1 MRESL
6 HGSPQ
11 FICMRIRIIIVV
23 VILGNL
29 TGDRNGGGITMKK
42 IRLPGSVLFFMVL
55 MLLPVSEAHAK
66 EVPADGN
73 IPLTAEYFPDE
84 WFLEKVAR
92 YDEDKDGILSKEEI
106 ASVTSL
112 GCRRDLSDFSQVQYF
127 TNLQDLT
134 LEYEWDDGYD
144 FYRYYGVWAGEVL
157 DLRVFSNLEQANLHL
172 DTSKAPAGSAEVQ
185 IQVSGLK
192 HLRELTIRDRVSDED
207 KGGNGPNVMVAG
219 VDLKD
224 TPALEKVWIS
234 DVETVLFDDENRIK
248 SLDID
253 HVKNIPFGQIAGF
266 SGLESLRVRIASQDF
281 TRLDLSKNRALTKL
295 NVYSDSVKDIVFA
308 GASALE
314 TVRIEGTQLTE
325 ADVSHNPAL
334 KEIQLECP
342 RLERFLFDETGALE
356 TVQIE
361 SDALLDWEIPQNK
374 TLKEL
379 RIKSGGLSG
388 VDLSQCLRLESLS
401 MECPRLNKV
410 DFPVAGV
417 LERIAIRSDVLN
429 EIDVSKNEQLRW
441 LTIRA
446 DRLRALD
453 VSKNKKLENLTVESD
468 LIRKLDLKTNKKLW
482 SLAVVCSRLESLDIS
497 ANKYLRWL
505 TIEKTP
511 LKLLDLSMQTS
522 LEQPFIGNNKSLV
535 ELNLSKNTEIWNLAV
550 KNTSVKSIDV
560 SKLKRLDKLEITGNK
575 KLTALDLSQNR
586 LLQMVDV
593 ENNAL
598 KTLKLASKVKMYH
611 LNCSKNQLAELAVS
625 QLPDLKYLNCSE
637 NKLKKLDLSKNKWLF
652 SADVRDNELKTLKI
666 GPKQDMEELDCSKNK
681 LTSLDLAGTPRLRNL
696 ICDKKL
702 KVKNYKGSIRR
713 VS

>member
-1 MRESL
+1 
-6 HGSPQ
+6 
-11 FICMRIRIIIVV
+11 
-23 VILGNL
+23 
-29 TGDRNGGGITMKK
+29 MKK
-42 IRLPGSVLFFMVL
+42 IRLPGSLLFFMVF
-55 MLLPVSEAHAK
+55 MLLPASAAYAK

-185 IQVSGLK
+185 ILVSGLK

-207 KGGNGPNVMVAG
+207 KGGNGPNVMVAC

-266 SGLESLRVRIASQDF
+266 SGLESLRVRTASQDF

-361 SDALLDWEIPQNK
+361 SGALLDWEIPQNK

-441 LTIRA
+441 LTI
-446 DRLRALD
+446 
-453 VSKNKKLENLTVESD
+453 
-468 LIRKLDLKTNKKLW
+468 
-482 SLAVVCSRLESLDIS
+482 
-497 ANKYLRWL
+497 
-505 TIEKTP
+505 EKTP

-522 LEQPFIGNNKSLV
+522 LEQLFIGNNKSLV

-560 SKLKRLDKLEITGNK
+560 SKLTRLDKLEITGNK

-611 LNCSKNQLAELAVS
+611 LNCSKNKLTTLTVS

>member
-1 MRESL
+1 MTDHKFENRN
-6 HGSPQ
+6 GVIFCGKACTAPPR

-42 IRLPGSVLFFMVL
+42 IRLPGSLLFFMVF
-55 MLLPVSEAHAK
+55 MLLPASAAYAK

-84 WFLEKVAR
+84 WFLEKVAW

-266 SGLESLRVRIASQDF
+266 SGLESLRVRTASQDF

-342 RLERFLFDETGALE
+342 RLERFLFDEAGALE

-379 RIKSGGLSG
+379 RVKSGGLSG
-388 VDLSQCLRLESLS
+388 VDLSQCPRLESLS

-446 DRLRALD
+446 DRLRALMFQ
-453 VSKNKKLENLTVESD
+453 K
-468 LIRKLDLKTNKKLW
+468 IRNW
-482 SLAVVCSRLESLDIS
+482 RI
-497 ANKYLRWL
+497 
-505 TIEKTP
+505 
-511 LKLLDLSMQTS
+511 
-522 LEQPFIGNNKSLV
+522 
-535 ELNLSKNTEIWNLAV
+535 
-550 KNTSVKSIDV
+550 
-560 SKLKRLDKLEITGNK
+560 
-575 KLTALDLSQNR
+575 
-586 LLQMVDV
+586 
-593 ENNAL
+593 
-598 KTLKLASKVKMYH
+598 
-611 LNCSKNQLAELAVS
+611 
-625 QLPDLKYLNCSE
+625 
-637 NKLKKLDLSKNKWLF
+637 
-652 SADVRDNELKTLKI
+652 
-666 GPKQDMEELDCSKNK
+666 
-681 LTSLDLAGTPRLRNL
+681 
-696 ICDKKL
+696 
-702 KVKNYKGSIRR
+702 
-713 VS
+713 

>member
-1 MRESL
+1 
-6 HGSPQ
+6 
-11 FICMRIRIIIVV
+11 
-23 VILGNL
+23 
-29 TGDRNGGGITMKK
+29 MKK

-172 DTSKAPAGSAEVQ
+172 DTSKAPAGSSEVQ
-185 IQVSGLK
+185 ILVSGLK

-207 KGGNGPNVMVAG
+207 KGGNGPNVMVAC

-266 SGLESLRVRIASQDF
+266 SGLESLRVRTASQDF

-468 LIRKLDLKTNKKLW
+468 LIRKLDLKTNKKLG
-482 SLAVVCSRLESLDIS
+482 SLAVVCEGDAKALNDILTKQKKAGGLKGTEKGRYTWKNGRLTRIYWQH
-497 ANKYLRWL
+497 A
-505 TIEKTP
+505 
-511 LKLLDLSMQTS
+511 
-522 LEQPFIGNNKSLV
+522 GLV
-535 ELNLSKNTEIWNLAV
+535 GAL
-550 KNTSVKSIDV
+550 DV
-560 SKLKRLDKLEITGNK
+560 S
-575 KLTALDLSQNR
+575 KLTALDSLDVSNNQLTSLNVSGNPKLEWLSCSGNR
-586 LLQMVDV
+586 LTMVDV
-593 ENNAL
+593 
-598 KTLKLASKVKMYH
+598 
-611 LNCSKNQLAELAVS
+611 SKNQK
-625 QLPDLKYLNCSE
+625 LKVLNCDDNQLTSL
-637 NKLKKLDLSKNKWLF
+637 NVSKNQKLDGLYCCGNRLASL
-652 SADVRDNELKTLKI
+652 DVSGNQKLTSFDCTDN
-666 GPKQDMEELDCSKNK
+666 Q
-681 LTSLDLAGTPRLRNL
+681 LTSLDISKNR
-696 ICDKKL
+696 KL
-702 KVKNYKGSIRR
+702 KVLNCSGNRLTALMYRKIQNWNVCIAAATD
-713 VS
+713 